1 MRRRRGAGPVA
12 RSQVLILILLC
23 LICWGGVVAA
33 QSEPPIKIGVLGN
46 SGKEAALATWSPLA
60 DYLGQAL
67 KKPFVIEVLNFATLY
82 PAVAAGAVDFVIANT
97 GQYVEMEVLYGVTR
111 LATLNSS
118 GPDGDFARFGGV
130 VFTRADNAKIHTLKD
145 LRRRRVVAVDKTSFG
160 GWLVHLRE
168 FKAVGLDPE
177 DFAELKFS
185 GTHPAA
191 VLAVLQGEADVG
203 LIRTDI
209 LERMVQDGKLDLLQI
224 KIIND
229 FRASRDAGA
238 SGIGKFPYRVSTRL
252 YPEWPF
258 AKLRHTED
266 KLAHQVAAA
275 LLNMPADSAAAK
287 AARSAGWT
295 IAGDYTAVHDCYRE
309 LKLGPY
315 VDLGKFS
322 LQEVLKKYW
331 PVLLLSVLLML
342 VLAGATVFV
351 IRANRQLGQTLKAL
365 DQAKNKV
372 EMTLEELTAAH
383 DELGATYAKLERS
396 NQLVLE
402 NIRYARRIQESLLP
416 DPHALQG
423 VVAELA
429 VRWEPLQVVG
439 GDYYWLQQVEGRC
452 VIVVADC
459 TGHGVPGAL
468 LTTVLSTALER
479 IIRECRPLEPA
490 AMLEALDVVVRTRLR
505 QDCSD
510 CQSDDG
516 LEAAICIYDPQ
527 TASMTYSG
535 AGIPLLL
542 IKEGTVL
549 EIRATRAIL
558 GYGSVRSETT
568 FAEHA
573 LAVVPGMTF
582 YLFTDGVPDHMGG
595 QNRQLLGR
603 KRLAEVVAQNADRP
617 LEDQLASVCG
627 YLETYRGEERRRD
640 DMTMVAFRPV

>member
-1 MRRRRGAGPVA
+1 MRRRCAA
-12 RSQVLILILLC
+12 RTAHLLALILVC
-23 LICWGGVVAA
+23 LVCWGGVAAA
-33 QSEPPIKIGVLGN
+33 QNEQPIKIGVLGN
-46 SGKEAALATWSPLA
+46 SGKEAALATWNPLA
-60 DYLGQAL
+60 EYLGQTL
-67 KKPFVIEVLNFATLY
+67 KKRFVIEVLDFATLY
-82 PAVAAGAVDFVIANT
+82 PAVAAGNVDFVIANT
-97 GQYVEMEVLYGVTR
+97 GQYVEMEVLYGLTR
-111 LATLNSS
+111 LATINSS
-118 GPDGDFARFGGV
+118 GPDGDFAKFGGV
-130 VFTRADNAKIHTLKD
+130 VFTRADNKKINTLRE
-145 LRRRRVVAVDKTSFG
+145 LRGRRVVAVDQTSFG
-160 GWLVHLRE
+160 GWLVHMRE
-168 FKAVGLDPE
+168 FQAVGLDPA

-191 VLAVLQGEADVG
+191 VLAVLRGEAEVG

-209 LERMVQDGKLDLLQI
+209 LERMAQDGKLDLQQI

-229 FRASRDAGA
+229 LRLRSDVAANS
-238 SGIGKFPYRVSTRL
+238 IGNFPYRASTRL

-258 AKLRHTED
+258 AKLRHTDD

-275 LLNMPADSAAAK
+275 LLNMPAGSAAAK
-287 AARSAGWT
+287 AAQSAGWT
-295 IAGDYTAVHDCYRE
+295 IPGDYTPVHDLYRE

-315 VDLGKFS
+315 RDLGKFS
-322 LQEVLKKYW
+322 LQDVLKKYW
-331 PVLLLSVLLML
+331 PVLLLSVML
-342 VLAGATVFV
+342 VLVLTGATVFV
-351 IRANRQLGQTLKAL
+351 VRANRRLGKTLLAL
-365 DQAKNKV
+365 DQEKNKV
-372 EMTLEELTAAH
+372 EMTLEELTATH

-402 NIRYARRIQESLLP
+402 SIHYARRIQESLLP

-423 VVAELA
+423 LVADIA

-490 AMLEALDVVVRTRLR
+490 VMLEAIDVAVRTRLR

-527 TASMTYSG
+527 AASLTYSG

-542 IKEGTVL
+542 MQEGAIREIK
-549 EIRATRAIL
+549 ATRALL
-558 GYGSVRSETT
+558 GYGSVRSGSA

-573 LAVVPGMTF
+573 LAVAPGMTF
-582 YLFTDGVPDHMGG
+582 YLFTDGAPDHMGG
-595 QNRQLLGR
+595 AKRQLLGR
-603 KRLAEVVAQNADRP
+603 KRLAEAVAQNAAKP
-617 LEDQLASVCG
+617 LEEQLAAVCG

-640 DMTMVAFRPV
+640 DMTMVAFRTL